1 MFVLG
6 NLKPPYDE
14 WFRRNAWDRYVSDLN
29 EEGLA
34 WWFNMETDVLAAHL
48 VPLASASIYVLIP
61 PRLRFLSEAV
71 NMTAAP
77 ENLHPYYRQFLND
90 GDLEAAAAAAEA
102 AVLFT
107 FEMGDGFDGL
117 AVWRDRIESLL
128 GRADGLSAL
137 AIGGLWHCRGMI
149 GACLESNAIPV
160 IHAGEQAL
168 AWSQR
173 AGANNLRAHAAI
185 FHTFGCVNNA
195 EFGRIESNLADA
207 NALCGMADISP
218 GARMVL
224 MSQIGVQQVAR
235 GRLEKSSELL
245 KRTFPETGSSEL
257 PTHSKMHVYYHA
269 VLHAVRIG
277 DLDALHRLCGRIQ
290 DLSFPLD
297 MPFHTSYLNF
307 VLGIAFLNANE
318 PERALFHVC
327 RAEEKGRESKS
338 PLCEN
343 HIAML
348 RGQVLSEMGELDPA
362 ERLLTAWRETW
373 KTNGHH
379 LYVVASEMEMAHIL
393 SRRGKMAAARG
404 KFENAQKLWP
414 LKGPV
419 YVHARS
425 AAFVDS
431 LESTLFPASGPAEI
445 RSEEKAPPI
454 LVQTFGELTLRA
466 GSAVTTEREWKS
478 RRAKQLLKALVV
490 LGPGEVPAERLEQ
503 LLWPE
508 AADPGA
514 GLKAAVRRLREIGA
528 RAGDAPAE
536 WIVVR
541 NRRVSISPAF
551 CRVDAV
557 HFRERLAAALSN
569 GAGVREIRDALD
581 LYTDDFLKND
591 VNDAWIIQRREALK
605 SEYAE
610 GVMAL
615 ADRCGEMGRAE
626 TAVSYLKK
634 AIAQIPLHPECYRRL
649 MGIYLC
655 GGAPSKA
662 HQVYDQAA
670 QCLYGLPGESGREA
684 MRRLAELLGDA
695 GDFRGSI

>member
-6 NLKPPYDE
+6 NLKPPYDK
-14 WFRRNAWDRYVSDLN
+14 FFQRKAWDRYVADLN
-29 EEGLA
+29 EEGLN
-34 WWFNMETDVLAAHL
+34 WWFNMETAVLAAHL
-48 VPLASASIYVLIP
+48 VPLASVSCHLPIP

-77 ENLHPYYRQFLND
+77 ENLHPCYQQFLND
-90 GDLEAAAAAAEA
+90 GDLEAAAAAAGA

-128 GRADGLSAL
+128 GRADGLSTP
-137 AIGGLWHCRGMI
+137 AIGGLWHCRSMI

-173 AGANNLRAHAAI
+173 AGANNLRSHAAI
-185 FHTFGCVNNA
+185 FHIFGCVNNA

-207 NALCGMADISP
+207 NALCDMADISP

-235 GRLEKSSELL
+235 GRLEKSAELL
-245 KRTFPETGSSEL
+245 KQTLPETGSSEL

-269 VLHAVRIG
+269 VLHAVRTG
-277 DLDALHRLCGRIQ
+277 DVDTLHRLCGRIQ

-297 MPFHTSYLNF
+297 MPFHASYLNF
-307 VLGIAFLNANE
+307 VLGIAFLNVNQLD
-318 PERALFHVC
+318 RALFHVR
-327 RAEEKGRESKS
+327 RAEEKGKESQS

-348 RGQVLSEMGELDPA
+348 RGQVLSEMGEMDGA
-362 ERLLTAWRETW
+362 ERLFGAWRETW
-373 KTNGHH
+373 KSNGHN
-379 LYVVASEMEMAHIL
+379 LYVIASEMEMARIL

-404 KFENAQKLWP
+404 KFEKAQNLWP
-414 LKGPV
+414 LKTPA

-425 AAFVDS
+425 ASFVDS
-431 LESTLFPASGPAEI
+431 LESTLFPANGPSEI
-445 RSEEKAPPI
+445 RAAENAPPI
-454 LVQTFGELTLRA
+454 SVQTFGELTLRA
-466 GSAVTTEREWKS
+466 GSAVITEHEWKS

-490 LGPGEVPAERLEQ
+490 LGPTEAPAERLKQ

-508 AADPGA
+508 AADPG
-514 GLKAAVRRLREIGA
+514 GSLKAAVRRLREIGA
-528 RAGDAPAE
+528 RGGAALAE

-557 HFRERLAAALSN
+557 HFRERLAAALTA
-569 GAGVREIRDALD
+569 GAGIREIQDALD

-591 VNDAWIIQRREALK
+591 VNDAWIIQCRNDLK
-605 SEYAE
+605 SEYAK
-610 GVMAL
+610 GVLAL
-615 ADRCGEMGRAE
+615 ADRCGEMDRAE
-626 TAVSYLKK
+626 TAIFYLKK
-634 AIAQIPLHPECYRRL
+634 GIDKNPSTPELYERL
-649 MGIYLC
+649 MEVYLRL
-655 GGAPSKA
+655 GAPSKA
-662 HQVYDQAA
+662 HQVYRRAA
-670 QCLYGLPGESGREA
+670 QAFEGLHGENGREA
-684 MRRLAELLGDA
+684 LKPLAELLGDSC
-695 GDFRGSI
+695 GYNVQI